1 MPPLH
6 AGRPS
11 CRRAKRG
18 EGRGAPPSPSGQ
30 HAAAS
35 KLRAGSGGLSR
46 EGGHVGDTQWTDA
59 WPARPQRPA
68 GPGGRAAHTGHR
80 RRWAVA
86 GSRPPEAGGT
96 GLSPAQPALCRDRAG
111 SRSPAAAASRPR
123 EFAALAPALPGASEP
138 FRQAPPSFSE
148 GSALPGPAL
157 PCPAHPGTPTT
168 SCGRPR
174 RLALDLGGLWLPG
187 THALSAR
194 RDWTEKQPSTWL
206 TQAWAPRPG
215 SRKCGLSAGATSH
228 PLCGPSWLGPPP
240 QAQREGERRAGGP
253 GWGGRGRQDPVLL
266 HNSSLELMLERS
278 SCRKRTPGEFPL
290 GTPRLS
296 QEPPASVS
304 GFPPSSWLPLLC

>member
-30 HAAAS
+30 QAAAS
-35 KLRAGSGGLSR
+35 KLRAGSGELSR
-46 EGGHVGDTQWTDA
+46 EGGHVGDAQWMDA

-138 FRQAPPSFSE
+138 FRQAPLSSSE
-148 GSALPGPAL
+148 GSALPGPAR
-157 PCPAHPGTPTT
+157 PCPPRDPNDILRPAPPVGLGSWGTLAPWDTRPVGQKGLDGEVAIDLAHPGRAR
-168 SCGRPR
+168 G
-174 RLALDLGGLWLPG
+174 
-187 THALSAR
+187 SAVC
-194 RDWTEKQPSTWL
+194 L
-206 TQAWAPRPG
+206 
-215 SRKCGLSAGATSH
+215 
-228 PLCGPSWLGPPP
+228 LGPPATHTVAP
-240 QAQREGERRAGGP
+240 HGWALPPRPSGRERGGQGARAGVAGA
-253 GWGGRGRQDPVLL
+253 GRTL
-266 HNSSLELMLERS
+266 
-278 SCRKRTPGEFPL
+278 SCSIT
-290 GTPRLS
+290 
-296 QEPPASVS
+296 QA
-304 GFPPSSWLPLLC
+304 

>member
-30 HAAAS
+30 QAAAS
-35 KLRAGSGGLSR
+35 KLRAGCGGLSR
-46 EGGHVGDTQWTDA
+46 EGGHVGDAQWTDA

-111 SRSPAAAASRPR
+111 RRSPAAAASPHESSPR
-123 EFAALAPALPGASEP
+123 WPQPGQPSL
-138 FRQAPPSFSE
+138 APPSHS
-148 GSALPGPAL
+148 GRPRSLPLRGL
-157 PCPAHPGTPTT
+157 PCPARPCPALPTQGPQRHPAAGPAGWPWILGDSGSLGHTP
-168 SCGRPR
+168 CRPEGIGWR
-174 RLALDLGGLWLPG
+174 SSHRPG
-187 THALSAR
+187 S
-194 RDWTEKQPSTWL
+194 
-206 TQAWAPRPG
+206 PRPG

-228 PLCGPSWLGPPP
+228 PHCGPSWLGPPP

-266 HNSSLELMLERS
+266 HNSSLELMLKRS

>member
-1 MPPLH
+1 MDGRL
-6 AGRPS
+6 AGEAAAPSRP
-11 CRRAKRG
+11 RGAGGPHRAQVQV
-18 EGRGAPPSPSGQ
+18 GRGRLPSAGGRGHWALASPACPVPRPCREPVPSG
-30 HAAAS
+30 
-35 KLRAGSGGLSR
+35 GGI
-46 EGGHVGDTQWTDA
+46 T
-59 WPARPQRPA
+59 
-68 GPGGRAAHTGHR
+68 
-80 RRWAVA
+80 
-86 GSRPPEAGGT
+86 
-96 GLSPAQPALCRDRAG
+96 
-111 SRSPAAAASRPR
+111 PR

-138 FRQAPPSFSE
+138 FRQAPLSSSE
-148 GSALPGPAL
+148 GSALPGPAR

-206 TQAWAPRPG
+206 TQAWAPRLG

-266 HNSSLELMLERS
+266 HNSSLELMLKRS

>member
-30 HAAAS
+30 QAAAS
-35 KLRAGSGGLSR
+35 KLRAGCGGLSR
-46 EGGHVGDTQWTDA
+46 EGGHVGDAQWTDA

-138 FRQAPPSFSE
+138 FRQAPLSSSE
-148 GSALPGPAL
+148 GSALPGPAR
-157 PCPAHPGTPTT
+157 PCPALPTQGPQRHPAAGPAGWPWILGDSGSLGHTP
-168 SCGRPR
+168 CRPEGIGRR
-174 RLALDLGGLWLPG
+174 SS
-187 THALSAR
+187 H
-194 RDWTEKQPSTWL
+194 
-206 TQAWAPRPG
+206 RPG
-215 SRKCGLSAGATSH
+215 SPRHGHPGRARGSAVC
-228 PLCGPSWLGPPP
+228 LLGPPATHTVAP
-240 QAQREGERRAGGP
+240 HGWALPPRPSGRERGGQGARAGVAGA
-253 GWGGRGRQDPVLL
+253 GRTL
-266 HNSSLELMLERS
+266 
-278 SCRKRTPGEFPL
+278 SCSIT
-290 GTPRLS
+290 
-296 QEPPASVS
+296 QA
-304 GFPPSSWLPLLC
+304 

>member
-30 HAAAS
+30 QAAAS

-46 EGGHVGDTQWTDA
+46 EGGHVGDAQWTDA

-80 RRWAVA
+80 CRWAVA

-111 SRSPAAAASRPR
+111 SRSPAAASRPR
-123 EFAALAPALPGASEP
+123 EFAALAPARPALPGASEP
-138 FRQAPPSFSE
+138 FRQAPLSSSE

-157 PCPAHPGTPTT
+157 PCPPRDPNDILRPAPPVGLGSWGTLAPWDTRPVGQKGLDGEAAIDLAHPG
-168 SCGRPR
+168 
-174 RLALDLGGLWLPG
+174 
-187 THALSAR
+187 
-194 RDWTEKQPSTWL
+194 
-206 TQAWAPRPG
+206 
-215 SRKCGLSAGATSH
+215 
-228 PLCGPSWLGPPP
+228 
-240 QAQREGERRAGGP
+240 RA
-253 GWGGRGRQDPVLL
+253 
-266 HNSSLELMLERS
+266 
-278 SCRKRTPGEFPL
+278 
-290 GTPRLS
+290 
-296 QEPPASVS
+296 
-304 GFPPSSWLPLLC
+304 

>member
-35 KLRAGSGGLSR
+35 KLRAGCGGLSR
-46 EGGHVGDTQWTDA
+46 EGGHVGDAQWTDA

-111 SRSPAAAASRPR
+111 RRSPAWAASPHESSPR
-123 EFAALAPALPGASEP
+123 WPQPSL
-138 FRQAPPSFSE
+138 APPSHS
-148 GSALPGPAL
+148 GRPRSLPLRGLPCPALPGPAL
-157 PCPAHPGTPTT
+157 PCPPRDPNDILRPAPPVGLGSWGTLAPWDTRPVGQKGLDGEAAIDLAHPGMGTP
-168 SCGRPR
+168 
-174 RLALDLGGLWLPG
+174 AGLKEVRFVCWG
-187 THALSAR
+187 H
-194 RDWTEKQPSTWL
+194 QPPTLW
-206 TQAWAPRPG
+206 
-215 SRKCGLSAGATSH
+215 
-228 PLCGPSWLGPPP
+228 PLMAGPSPLGP
-240 QAQREGERRAGGP
+240 AGGREE
-253 GWGGRGRQDPVLL
+253 GRG
-266 HNSSLELMLERS
+266 
-278 SCRKRTPGEFPL
+278 PGL
-290 GTPRLS
+290 GWPGQAGPCLA
-296 QEPPASVS
+296 P
-304 GFPPSSWLPLLC
+304 